1 MRYVV
6 WVAGVLLAALEGGPD
21 AATHPGE
28 PISAIPLQSVSV
40 TANTGEKPQ
49 SKLWCHDGRWWAV
62 LPESSGT
69 RLWRLD
75 GAQWSPVL
83 HLSDATA
90 THADALRADG
100 LVHVLLFETGRCELI
115 SLACDAESHTYGLWP
130 ERTSGTVLTLN
141 SSVETATIDMDASG
155 RLWLAM
161 DDEAKV
167 VVRWSDAP
175 YSAWSAP
182 LVLATG
188 MAEDDIC
195 ALTAFPNG
203 GVGVLWSN
211 QLTRR
216 YGFRFHPE
224 GADPADWLPDEAPS
238 AASALPVGDGMSDDH
253 INFATAQ
260 DGTLYA
266 AVKTSYDTPGYP
278 LIGLLV
284 RRPSGAWDDLY
295 SVDDEGTRPIV
306 VLDEKSGTLFV
317 AYTHAGNIVYR
328 ESPSESIAFGPR
340 HMLIE
345 KKEAPLNNV
354 TSTKER
360 FSGEIVFLAST
371 PATAEGVQ
379 LRFP

>member
-6 WVAGVLLAALEGGPD
+6 WVTGVLLAALGGGLDVVAQPI
-21 AATHPGE
+21 E

-49 SKLWCHDGRWWAV
+49 SKLWRHDGRWWAV
-62 LPESSGT
+62 LPEASGT
-69 RLWRLD
+69 KLWRLD
-75 GAQWSPVL
+75 DANWSPVL

-90 THADALRADG
+90 VHADALRAG
-100 LVHVLLFETGRCELI
+100 EQAHVLLLETGRCELV
-115 SLACDAESHTYGLWP
+115 SLAYDGESQRYELWP
-130 ERTSGTVLTLN
+130 ERRSGTVLPLD

-155 RLWLAM
+155 RLWLALDDKM
-161 DDEAKV
+161 DV

-175 YSAWSAP
+175 YSAWSEP

-211 QLTRR
+211 QHTQR

-224 GADPADWLPDEAPS
+224 GADPTDWLPDEVPS
-238 AASALPVGDGMSDDH
+238 AASAQAVGDGMADDH
-253 INFATAQ
+253 LNFAVAQ

-266 AVKTSYDTPGYP
+266 AVKTSYDTRGYP

-284 RRPSGAWDDLY
+284 RRPSGAWDDLHN
-295 SVDDEGTRPIV
+295 VDDDGTRPIV
-306 VLDEKSGTLFV
+306 VLNEKSGTLFV
-317 AYTHAGNIVYR
+317 AYTHGGNIVYR
-328 ESPSESIAFGPR
+328 ESQSESIAFGPR
-340 HMLIE
+340 QLLIE
-345 KKEAPLNNV
+345 KKDAPLNNV

-371 PATAEGVQ
+371 STTADGVQ
-379 LRFP
+379 VTFP

>member
-6 WVAGVLLAALEGGPD
+6 WVAGVLLAALGGGLDVVAQPI
-21 AATHPGE
+21 E

-49 SKLWCHDGRWWAV
+49 SKLWRHDGRWWAV
-62 LPESSGT
+62 LPEASGT
-69 RLWRLD
+69 KLWRLD
-75 GAQWSPVL
+75 DANWSPVL

-90 THADALRADG
+90 VHADALRAG
-100 LVHVLLFETGRCELI
+100 EQVHVLLFETGRCELI
-115 SLACDAESHTYGLWP
+115 SLAYDGESQRYELWP
-130 ERTSGTVLTLN
+130 ERRSGTVLPLD

-155 RLWLAM
+155 RLWLALDDKM
-161 DDEAKV
+161 DV

-175 YSAWSAP
+175 YSAWSEP

-211 QLTRR
+211 QHTQR
-216 YGFRFHPE
+216 YGFRFHTE
-224 GADPADWLPDEAPS
+224 GADPTDWLPDEVPS
-238 AASALPVGDGMSDDH
+238 AASAQAVGDGMADDH
-253 INFATAQ
+253 LNFAVAQ

-266 AVKTSYDTPGYP
+266 AVKTSYDTRGYP

-295 SVDDEGTRPIV
+295 NVDDDGTRPIV
-306 VLDEKSGTLFV
+306 VLNEKSGTLFV
-317 AYTHAGNIVYR
+317 AYTHGGNIVYR
-328 ESPSESIAFGPR
+328 ESQSESIAFGPR
-340 HMLIE
+340 QLLIE
-345 KKEAPLNNV
+345 KKDAPLNNV

-371 PATAEGVQ
+371 PTTADGVQ
-379 LRFP
+379 VTFP

>member
-6 WVAGVLLAALEGGPD
+6 WVAGVLLAALGGGLDVVAQPI
-21 AATHPGE
+21 E

-49 SKLWCHDGRWWAV
+49 SKLWRHDGRWWAV
-62 LPESSGT
+62 LPEASGT
-69 RLWRLD
+69 KLWRLD
-75 GAQWSPVL
+75 DANWSPVL

-90 THADALRADG
+90 VHADALRAG
-100 LVHVLLFETGRCELI
+100 EQAHVLLFETGRCELI
-115 SLACDAESHTYGLWP
+115 SLAYDGESQRYELWP
-130 ERTSGTVLTLN
+130 ERRSGTVLPLD

-155 RLWLAM
+155 RLWLALDDKM
-161 DDEAKV
+161 DV

-175 YSAWSAP
+175 YSAWSEP

-211 QLTRR
+211 QHTQR
-216 YGFRFHPE
+216 YGFRFHTE
-224 GADPADWLPDEAPS
+224 GADPTDWLPDEVPS
-238 AASALPVGDGMSDDH
+238 AASAQAVGDGMADDH
-253 INFATAQ
+253 LNFAVAQ

-266 AVKTSYDTPGYP
+266 AVKTSYDTRGYP

-295 SVDDEGTRPIV
+295 NVDDDGTRPIV
-306 VLDEKSGTLFV
+306 VLNEKSGTLFV
-317 AYTHAGNIVYR
+317 AYTHGGNIVYR
-328 ESPSESIAFGPR
+328 ESQSESIAFGPR
-340 HMLIE
+340 QLLIE
-345 KKEAPLNNV
+345 KKDAPLNNV

-371 PATAEGVQ
+371 PTTADGVQ
-379 LRFP
+379 VTFP

>member
-6 WVAGVLLAALEGGPD
+6 WVAGVLLAALGGGLDVVAQPI
-21 AATHPGE
+21 E

-49 SKLWCHDGRWWAV
+49 SKLWRHDGRWWAV
-62 LPESSGT
+62 LPEASGT
-69 RLWRLD
+69 KLWRLD
-75 GAQWSPVL
+75 DANWSPVL

-90 THADALRADG
+90 VHADALRAG
-100 LVHVLLFETGRCELI
+100 EQAHVLLFETGRCELI
-115 SLACDAESHTYGLWP
+115 SLAYDGESQRYELWP
-130 ERTSGTVLTLN
+130 ERRSGTVLPLD

-155 RLWLAM
+155 RLWLALDDKM
-161 DDEAKV
+161 DV

-175 YSAWSAP
+175 YSAWSEP

-211 QLTRR
+211 QHTQR
-216 YGFRFHPE
+216 YGFRFHTE
-224 GADPADWLPDEAPS
+224 GADPTDWLPDEVPS
-238 AASALPVGDGMSDDH
+238 AASAQAVGDGMADDH
-253 INFATAQ
+253 LNFAVAQ

-266 AVKTSYDTPGYP
+266 AVKTSYDTRGYP

-295 SVDDEGTRPIV
+295 NVDDDGTRPIV
-306 VLDEKSGTLFV
+306 VLNEKSGTLFV
-317 AYTHAGNIVYR
+317 AYTHGGNIVYR
-328 ESPSESIAFGPR
+328 ESQSESIAFGPR
-340 HMLIE
+340 QLLIE
-345 KKEAPLNNV
+345 KKDAPLNNV

-371 PATAEGVQ
+371 PTTADGV
-379 LRFP
+379 RVTFP